1 MILENGTYPGITREV
16 LLPALHAAGLGLGE
30 DYFVAIAP
38 ERIDPGNAAFVAANT
53 ARIVSGATP
62 ACLDL
67 ARAFYGATLR
77 TVVPIADPAVAEL
90 TKVFEN
96 AFRAVNVALV
106 NQLALVCDRMGVN
119 VWDVVDAAG
128 TKPFG
133 MMRFEPGP
141 GVGGAGVPHDVQ
153 YLAWQARRHR
163 APAQFLEAAAEI
175 NASMPFHVRQKVAQ
189 ALNARGRA
197 VNGSRILLVGVAYK
211 RDVADVIESP
221 GCALAAL
228 LEADGAE
235 VTFHDPLVPTV
246 WWHDGKRRASVPLD
260 AASLAD
266 ADCVVIVTDHT
277 GIDWGLVVEHAR
289 CVVDTRNATRED
301 TAMREKVI
309 VL

>member
-1 MILENGTYPGITREV
+1 VILENGTYPGITREV
-16 LLPALHAAGLGLGE
+16 LLPSLGAAGLTLGE
-30 DYFVAIAP
+30 EYFVAIAP
-38 ERIDPGNAAFVAANT
+38 ERIDPGNAEFVAANT

-62 ACLDL
+62 ACLEL

-77 TVVPIADPAVAEL
+77 TVVPIADPAVAEM

-141 GVGGAGVPHDVQ
+141 GVGGAGVPYDVQ

-175 NASMPFHVRQKVAQ
+175 NASMPFHVRQKVARV
-189 ALNARGRA
+189 LNAQGRA
-197 VNGSRILLVGVAYK
+197 LKGARILLIGVAYK
-211 RDVADVIESP
+211 RDVADVFESP
-221 GCALAAL
+221 ACALAAL
-228 LEADGAE
+228 LEDDGAE
-235 VTFHDPLVPTV
+235 VTFHDPLVPSV
-246 WWHDGKRRASVPLD
+246 WWHDGSRRASVPLD

-266 ADCVVIVTDHT
+266 ADCVVIVTDHS
-277 GIDWGLVVEHAR
+277 GIDWGFVVEHATSI
-289 CVVDTRNATRED
+289 VDARNATREVG
-301 TAMREKVI
+301 AGREKVV